1 MHWIGIELIGFEG
14 KKGRDF
20 RQLAKLAE
28 NKTRE
33 ETNKK
38 GAKEATNKTR
48 GKRRNKTR
56 RQLKETDQNF

>member
-38 GAKEATNKTR
+38 RANE
-48 GKRRNKTR
+48 KRQQTR
-56 RQLKETDQNF
+56 REANEETKRGGS